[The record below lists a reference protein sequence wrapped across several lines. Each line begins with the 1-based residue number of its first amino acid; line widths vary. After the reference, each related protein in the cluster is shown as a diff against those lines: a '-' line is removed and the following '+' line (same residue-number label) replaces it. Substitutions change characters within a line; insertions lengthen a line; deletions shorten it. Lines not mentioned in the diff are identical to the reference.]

1 MNGTEMKP
9 PPAPTRLEITPMAA
23 PTSDNPKGPGNS
35 RLGLGS
41 LLRSRRVAVYEVNKA
56 KTPDSKRVDIPL
68 TICGPASDPIRIPG
82 ASFQKTGHSTA
93 P

>member
-1 MNGTEMKP
+1 MPRRRPST
-9 PPAPTRLEITPMAA
+9 LEITPMAA

-41 LLRSRRVAVYEVNKA
+41 LLRSRRVTVYEVNKA
-56 KTPDSKRVDIPL
+56 KTPDSNRVDIPL
-68 TICGPASDPIRIPG
+68 TICGPTSEPIRIPG
-82 ASFQKTGHSTA
+82 ASFQKTGHNTA